1 MQIFARNWL
10 MIKMD
15 HTQYINRKA
24 LFRDIKKVVVKI
36 GTSSL
41 TNEDG
46 SFNRKLTESL
56 ADQVAKLRDLGK
68 TLIIVSS
75 GAIGIGVEELKMPS
89 RPREIPLRQAAAAVG
104 QNILMQE
111 WMAAFRKHDIKVA
124 QILLTYEAFSNRMTY
139 LNLRNSISALLEAGV
154 VPIINENDPICVH
167 EIEATFGDNDKLSA
181 MVASKVEAE
190 LLILLSDIDG
200 LYDKNPKKNED
211 AMLIGT
217 IEKITPEV
225 ESYGGSPTSMRGVG
239 GMRTKIEA
247 AKITSMAGCHMVIA
261 NSALDD
267 VVLKI
272 MKGESIGTLFLASN
286 GKYRNRTRW
295 IILSKASGKI
305 VVDIGAKEAVMGGV
319 GLLPSGIIEVSGEFD
334 RGDVI
339 EMENASEVFA
349 KGITDYTSSE
359 LNRIKGQHS
368 DMIEKI
374 LGYKNY
380 NEVVRKGNIGV
391 V

>member
-15 HTQYINRKA
+15 HTQNIDRKA

-46 SFNRKLTESL
+46 SFNRKLTESI

-75 GAIGIGVEELKMPS
+75 GAIGIGVEELKLPS

-104 QNILMQE
+104 QNILMHE
-111 WMAAFRKHDIKVA
+111 WMTAFKKHDLKVA

-139 LNLRNSISALLEAGV
+139 LNLRNSISALLEAGAI
-154 VPIINENDPICVH
+154 PIINENDPICVH
-167 EIEATFGDNDKLSA
+167 EIEATFGDNDRLSA

-200 LYDKNPKKNED
+200 LYDKNPKKSEN
-211 AMLIGT
+211 AHLIHT
-217 IEKITPEV
+217 IEKITPEI
-225 ESYGGSPTSMRGVG
+225 ERYGGSPTSMKGVG

-247 AKITSMAGCHMVIA
+247 AKIACMSGCHMVIA
-261 NSALDD
+261 NSAIDD
-267 VVLKI
+267 VVTRI
-272 MKGESIGTLFLASN
+272 MDGENIGTLFLGQD
-286 GKYRNRTRW
+286 GKYRNRT
-295 IILSKASGKI
+295 
-305 VVDIGAKEAVMGGV
+305 
-319 GLLPSGIIEVSGEFD
+319 
-334 RGDVI
+334 
-339 EMENASEVFA
+339 
-349 KGITDYTSSE
+349 T
-359 LNRIKGQHS
+359 
-368 DMIEKI
+368 
-374 LGYKNY
+374 
-380 NEVVRKGNIGV
+380 
-391 V
+391 